1 MKQADL
7 PFVQT
12 VKWSSNRRFIC
23 ASRRIKFIAGRRD
36 ENTFGKRKKRYAD
49 IEAIFEELDE

>member
-1 MKQADL
+1 MSPTEKRVNPSHQKGES
-7 PFVQT
+7 V
-12 VKWSSNRRFIC
+12 S
-23 ASRRIKFIAGRRD
+23 